1 MILRTITQSIRTRI
15 TLWHLGVLVFT
26 LGAYVLSTQMFL
38 WHQLTLELK
47 TNLQEEAEDI
57 VKLFLKLAPDGH
69 FVWRGHQ
76 ENTEQKYWIAASHLD
91 GVLIYRNFTQTD
103 FNLPPVSVSPAPTDQ
118 TRTFHTLRLNDGKKL
133 LMIQEVRK
141 IEGVDVAIRVG
152 RTMEHFSEEM
162 QHLLLVQALC
172 FPLVLLLAW
181 VGGYLVA
188 GRVLSPL
195 QKIIARMKTISAN
208 RLHERL
214 PVENADDEL
223 GHLSLTFNHLLSKL
237 DYSFKQM
244 QQFTGDASHELRT
257 PLSAMHS
264 VGEMALRS
272 SMGVDE
278 YQETIASMLEE
289 VDKMSR
295 LVSDLL
301 ALARSDNDMVKQVLE
316 KLELGEVIKAE
327 TARLEILAE
336 EKKQRLSFTIR
347 ESCPVCLDRN
357 IFRQA
362 FANILYNAIQYSP
375 ENTTIQIMIDK
386 NQNDCFVEI
395 ADSGPGIAPE
405 HQKRIFDRFYR
416 VDKVRS
422 RDTGGSGLG
431 LAIAQWAVRIHGG
444 HIELAS
450 TIGKGSVFRICLPEQ
465 QHGKCPSSFSLT
477 DSDLS

>member
-1 MILRTITQSIRTRI
+1 MTLHTITQSIRTRI
-15 TLWHLGVLVFT
+15 TLWHLGVLVLT

-47 TNLQEEAEDI
+47 TNLQEEAEEV

-69 FVWRGHQ
+69 FVWRGHK
-76 ENTEQKYWIAASHLD
+76 EDTKQKYWIAVSHLD

-103 FNLPPVSVSPAPTDQ
+103 FNLPPTSLIAADQ
-118 TRTFHTLRLNDGKKL
+118 TRTFYTLHLADNRKL
-133 LMIQEVRK
+133 LMMQEVRK
-141 IEGVDVAIRVG
+141 IEGVDVVIRVG
-152 RTMEHFSEEM
+152 RTTERVSGEM
-162 QHLLLVQALC
+162 GHLFLVQILF

-181 VGGYLVA
+181 AGGYFMA

-195 QKIIARMKTISAN
+195 QKIIARMKNISAD

-214 PVENADDEL
+214 PVENANDEL
-223 GHLSLTFNHLLSKL
+223 GHLSLTFNHLLVKL
-237 DYSFKQM
+237 DHSFKQM

-264 VGEMALRS
+264 VGEMALRTP
-272 SMGVDE
+272 MGVNE

-301 ALARSDNDMVKQVLE
+301 ALARSDSDMVKPVLE
-316 KLELGEVIKAE
+316 KLELGRVIEEE
-327 TARLEILAE
+327 TARLAVLAE
-336 EKKQRLSFTIR
+336 EKNQQLSVEIKQ
-347 ESCPVCLDRN
+347 SCPVCLDRN

-375 ENTTIQIMIDK
+375 EAATIQILVDK
-386 NQNDCFVEI
+386 TEDNCFVNI
-395 ADSGPGIAPE
+395 VDSGPGIALD
-405 HQKRIFDRFYR
+405 HQERIFDRFYR

-431 LAIAQWAVRIHGG
+431 LAIAKLAVKIHGG
-444 HIELAS
+444 HIEFTS
-450 TIGKGSVFRICLPEQ
+450 TAGKGSAFRICLPEQ
-465 QHGKCPSSFSLT
+465 HQEKCPSSFSVT
-477 DSDLS
+477 EAELS